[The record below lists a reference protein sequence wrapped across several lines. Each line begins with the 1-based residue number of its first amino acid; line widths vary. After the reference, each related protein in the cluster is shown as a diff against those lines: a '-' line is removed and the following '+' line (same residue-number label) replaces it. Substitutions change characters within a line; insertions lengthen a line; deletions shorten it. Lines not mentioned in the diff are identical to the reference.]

1 MNDGGKGSRPR
12 PFSVSYSTYSDNYE
26 TIFGKKDKMTPKV
39 ETMKTGS
46 CGCGRSPTGDCV
58 GWHGLSEEQ
67 YRVKLAEYSERVGSK
82 NNLKDN

>member
-1 MNDGGKGSRPR
+1 
-12 PFSVSYSTYSDNYE
+12 
-26 TIFGKKDKMTPKV
+26 MTPKV